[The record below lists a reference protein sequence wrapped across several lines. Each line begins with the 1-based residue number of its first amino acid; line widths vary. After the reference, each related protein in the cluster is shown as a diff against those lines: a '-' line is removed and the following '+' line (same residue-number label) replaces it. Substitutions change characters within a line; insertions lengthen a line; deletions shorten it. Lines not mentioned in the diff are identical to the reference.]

1 MGKIMMNGIQYGV
14 GGIEQAKDIS
24 YDNTESGATATD
36 VQGALDELNAGLTWK
51 TLANGVASS
60 VRTSL
65 SSVDYRELLLVARI
79 SNAAY
84 TIIALKTEI
93 DAGQTLWSSGVFFRS
108 GTWVGVQFG
117 VDQSNNEVY
126 MSYANN
132 SGTDVLASAKYSIY
146 YR

>member
-1 MGKIMMNGIQYGV
+1 MGKIMLNGTQYGV

-36 VQGALDELNAGLTWK
+36 VQGALDELNNGLMWK
-51 TLANGVASS
+51 PLSSGVASS